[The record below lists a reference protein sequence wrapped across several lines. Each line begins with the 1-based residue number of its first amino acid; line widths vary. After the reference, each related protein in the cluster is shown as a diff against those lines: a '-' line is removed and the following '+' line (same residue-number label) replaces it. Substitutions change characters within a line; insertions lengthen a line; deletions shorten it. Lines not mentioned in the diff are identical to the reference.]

1 MDLDEKCLFVTN
13 VKECHDEENNINYMN
28 LLFCDF
34 ESHLPL
40 GIFLL
45 VAHDTA
51 TNIRGNFFLILFH
64 FFPVHHVSLLLFDPG
79 NDS

>member
-45 VAHDTA
+45 VAA
-51 TNIRGNFFLILFH
+51 TNVRGKKNYNIVSFFLSALCVFTS
-64 FFPVHHVSLLLFDPG
+64 F
-79 NDS
+79 